1 MMEEDIF
8 KGLGVEVIL
17 DNEESFLKIKETL
30 TRIGVLSK
38 RTPVTHSENNKD
50 KFLYQSVHILHKRG
64 RYSIMHF
71 KELFKMDNRPSNIS
85 ENDIQRRNTI
95 AFLLE
100 EWELLKIKNP
110 EIIEHDIVP
119 LNQIKIISYK
129 EKSDYELIS
138 KYQIGSFKR
147 K

>member
-38 RTPVTHSENNKD
+38 KD
-50 KFLYQSVHILHKRG
+50 KILYQSVHILHKRG

-71 KELFKMDNRPSNIS
+71 KELFKMDNRPSDIT

-100 EWELLKIKNP
+100 EWELLNIKNP

-119 LNQIKIISYK
+119 LNQIKILSYK
-129 EKSDYELIS
+129 EKPDYELIS
-138 KYQIGSFKR
+138 KYQIGSFK
-147 K
+147 KKI

>member
-38 RTPVTHSENNKD
+38 KD
-50 KFLYQSVHILHKRG
+50 KILYQSVHILHKRG

-71 KELFKMDNRPSNIS
+71 KELFKMDNRPSDIT

-100 EWELLKIKNP
+100 EWELLNIKNP
-110 EIIEHDIVP
+110 EIIDHDIVP
-119 LNQIKIISYK
+119 LNQIKILSYK
-129 EKSDYELIS
+129 EKPDYELIS
-138 KYQIGSFKR
+138 KYQIGSFK
-147 K
+147 KKI

>member
-17 DNEESFLKIKETL
+17 ENEESFLKIKETL

-38 RTPVTHSENNKD
+38 KD
-50 KFLYQSVHILHKRG
+50 KILYQSVHILHKRG

-71 KELFKMDNRPSNIS
+71 KELFKMDNRASDIT

-100 EWELLKIKNP
+100 EWELLTIKDP
-110 EIIEHDIVP
+110 ESIELDTVP
-119 LNQIKIISYK
+119 LNQIKILSFK
-129 EKSDYELIS
+129 EKSDYELVS
-138 KYQIGSFKR
+138 KYQIGSFK
-147 K
+147 KK